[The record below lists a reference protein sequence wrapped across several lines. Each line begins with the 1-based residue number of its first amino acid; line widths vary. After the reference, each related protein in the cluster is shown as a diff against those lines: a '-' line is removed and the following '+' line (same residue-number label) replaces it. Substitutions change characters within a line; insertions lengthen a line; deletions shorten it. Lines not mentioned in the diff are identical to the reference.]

1 MVRLCQMF
9 RGWTVEY
16 AENLIE
22 NRPDMVTRIFQVN
35 EAQIKTDV
43 VLKERHVYWP

>member
-1 MVRLCQMF
+1 MF

-22 NRPDMVTRIFQVN
+22 NRPDIVTRIFEVS
-35 EAQIKTDV
+35 EAQIKTDTA
-43 VLKERHVYWP
+43 LKIRHEWWP